1 MGELLT
7 GLGQGQR
14 ARVVAARLSLSPV
27 LGLPSEMTGDLAETA
42 SD

>member
-7 GLGQGQR
+7 GLGQGQ
-14 ARVVAARLSLSPV
+14 VVAARLSLSPV